1 MLKKNRWVTICF
13 IFCFWN
19 PIQCELNW
27 NYSVWEVHTYRCVCN
42 LDLIFFFCVTLWPH
56 LLCLRFSEHTLD
68 FIFCVLRFSEDI
80 QVTSGAV
87 DDTIQFVF
95 ALDLTMVHDSRLFT
109 KSVQLWFHD
118 LFSLCNELLYFSCTL
133 VHLIAVLLLSMVSF
147 TIWFKCP
154 MGVWLSATILGL
166 YCKSSLPYLILIV
179 GSFFTKIIEQW
190 KK

>member
-1 MLKKNRWVTICF
+1 LGGTYLQMCLQSGSHLLLLCHTLTSSFVF
-13 IFCFWN
+13 EIFRTHSGF
-19 PIQCELNW
+19 
-27 NYSVWEVHTYRCVCN
+27 
-42 LDLIFFFCVTLWPH
+42 H
-56 LLCLRFSEHTLD
+56 LLCSK
-68 FIFCVLRFSEDI
+68 IFRRHSS
-80 QVTSGAV
+80 TSGAV

-133 VHLIAVLLLSMVSF
+133 VHLIAVILLSMVSF

-190 KK
+190 MK